1 MNIKSLYNLSN
12 GMYIISTKYENH
24 FAGCIVNTVT
34 QATPEE
40 RPKLIVIV
48 NKENDTAMTMQ
59 KSKIVN
65 ISILSKDADML
76 LIGKFGFRSSK
87 DFDKLEGTEYIL
99 GKNNVPVITE
109 KSLSYIEC
117 NIINEIDCSTHII
130 FILEA
135 TNAEVLNEEEV
146 MTYEYYHKVVK
157 GKTPPKASSYNG

>member
-1 MNIKSLYNLSN
+1 
-12 GMYIISTKYENH
+12 
-24 FAGCIVNTVT
+24 
-34 QATPEE
+34 
-40 RPKLIVIV
+40 
-48 NKENDTAMTMQ
+48 MTMQ

-109 KSLSYIEC
+109 KSVSYIEC

>member
-59 KSKIVN
+59 KSKI
-65 ISILSKDADML
+65 
-76 LIGKFGFRSSK
+76 
-87 DFDKLEGTEYIL
+87 
-99 GKNNVPVITE
+99 TE
-109 KSLSYIEC
+109 KSVSYIEC